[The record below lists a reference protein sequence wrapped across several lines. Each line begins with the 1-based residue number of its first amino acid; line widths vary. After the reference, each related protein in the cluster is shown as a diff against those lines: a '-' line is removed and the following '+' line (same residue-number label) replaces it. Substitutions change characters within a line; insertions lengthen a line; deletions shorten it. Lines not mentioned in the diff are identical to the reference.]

1 MRPSVLSLFLGAAAC
16 TSATPGGH
24 AAMNAGASPAERARA
39 RLDAAVARG
48 DAPGVQYVVV
58 GPSGVLFDGAAGWA
72 DLAGRRPLEP
82 GTTMMA
88 YSMTKTFTAA
98 AVLQLVEQGRL
109 GLDAPVRSLLPEIP
123 YDGRLTVRHLLSQ
136 TSGIPNPIPL
146 RWVHLPEAHAAHDE
160 RAMLA
165 RRLAES
171 PALRFAPGERYAY
184 SNLSSWLLGRI
195 VEEVSGQRYPD
206 YVRANLLARL
216 GLTPEEAAFTIP
228 DRARHAKGYLPRW
241 SFMNLARPFLVDGE
255 FIGEYE
261 DGWLHVKDNY
271 LDGAAFG
278 GLVASAR
285 AVGRFLQ
292 DQLAEESALLGPE
305 WRRRFLE
312 QQRANDGKPVEMTL
326 GWHVGRG
333 GAFLFKEGG
342 GAGFHAELRL
352 YPAARVGTVVI
363 ANSGTFDVKRFLDE
377 ADRPF
382 LGEGRAG
389 P

>member
-1 MRPSVLSLFLGAAAC
+1 MRPAVLCLLAAAC
-16 TSATPGGH
+16 TGRTPGVQ
-24 AAMNAGASPAERARA
+24 AAMNDGRSAAEQARA
-39 RLDAAVARG
+39 RLDLAVARG

-58 GPSGVLFDGAAGWA
+58 GPETVLFDGAAGWA

-109 GLDAPVRSLLPEIP
+109 ELDTPARALLPEIP
-123 YDGRLTVRHLLSQ
+123 YDGRLTVRHLLAQ

-146 RWVHLPEAHAAHDE
+146 RWVHLPEAHARYDE

-165 RRLAES
+165 RRLAEN
-171 PALRFAPGERYAY
+171 PALRFAPGERSAY
-184 SNLSSWLLGRI
+184 SNLSSWLLGRLI
-195 VEEVSGQRYPD
+195 EEASGRSYQAWLREQLFD
-206 YVRANLLARL
+206 RL
-216 GLTPEEAAFTIP
+216 GLPPAEAAFTIP

-241 SFMNLARPFLVDGE
+241 SFMNLARPFLVDGA

-261 DGWLHVKDNY
+261 EGWLHVKDNY

-278 GLVASAR
+278 GLVATAR

-292 DQLAEESALLGPE
+292 DQLSAESVLLGPE
-305 WRRRFLE
+305 WRGRFHE
-312 QQRANDGKPVEMTL
+312 QQRANDGRPVEMTL

-342 GAGFHAELRL
+342 GAGFHAEMRL

-363 ANSGTFDVKRFLDE
+363 ANGGTFDVKRFLDE

-382 LGEGRAG
+382 LGAGRAG